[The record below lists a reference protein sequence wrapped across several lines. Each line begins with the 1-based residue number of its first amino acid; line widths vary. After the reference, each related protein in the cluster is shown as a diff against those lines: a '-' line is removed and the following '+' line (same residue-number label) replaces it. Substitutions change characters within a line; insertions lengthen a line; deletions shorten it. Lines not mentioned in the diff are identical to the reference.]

1 MNMNMQGQYNVEAIQ
16 FLIASFNGVI
26 KAMGKTDKAVAFFKS
41 QVDNLQTVSQIKYP
55 DIDFV
60 YRLLGMKNTNAV
72 KWDIT
77 IVRLDKF
84 TRAMNYMICCKTPQ
98 QRRDCL
104 NQLKDSE
111 AIDSTVYN
119 YIAEIYGLKEIPKK
133 KLDDFKTS
141 EFGRFGQFSTDTK
154 LKNNISSK
162 YVGEAEDDKKI
173 KLNDAEDYKKIKLN
187 DSEAVIREKIDSNS
201 KAKKPIK
208 KVVNSKNSADKQCY
222 VEDLAQDFIDMQLHT
237 RANDS
242 IELIRISGISVRR
255 KFGKYLLDEVSR
267 DKVFNTQGG
276 IKNLVKT
283 KYTDNVYKTLGILIE
298 YMADRDSKNTWQQ
311 SLLIQA
317 CDLFSNLFGARGKF
331 AEDLQTWKSS
341 YTMYYKYPNP
351 QAVCKCDPTTLYKQ
365 YVKLMDDTYTYSDF
379 CKTVDSEGRDRI
391 EIGNMIHY
399 NFIQNHRVS
408 AAFLDNIK
416 DFVAILDMIDM
427 IVKWSE

>member
-1 MNMNMQGQYNVEAIQ
+1 MNMQGQYNVEAIQ
-16 FLIASFNGVI
+16 FLIASFNSII

-77 IVRLDKF
+77 IARLDKF

-154 LKNNISSK
+154 LKNNRTSK
-162 YVGEAEDDKKI
+162 YAAEAEDDKKI
-173 KLNDAEDYKKIKLN
+173 KSADSAE
-187 DSEAVIREKIDSNS
+187 VIREKIRNNN
-201 KAKKPIK
+201 KNNEPIK
-208 KVVNSKNSADKQCY
+208 KVVNSTNSADKQCY
-222 VEDLAQDFIDMQLHT
+222 VEDLAQDFIDRRLHT
-237 RANDS
+237 HANDP
-242 IELIRISGISVRR
+242 IELIRRSGIDIRR
-255 KFGKYLLDEVSR
+255 KFGRYLLEEVSR

-276 IKNLVKT
+276 IKNLVKA
-283 KYTDNVYKTLGILIE
+283 KDDSNVQKVLAILIE
-298 YMADRDSKNTWQQ
+298 YMADRESSNTWQK

-317 CDLFSNLFGARGKF
+317 CDLFSNLFGASGKF
-331 AEDLQTWKSS
+331 AKDLQTWKSS
-341 YTMYYKYPNP
+341 YSMYYKYPNP
-351 QAVCKCDPTTLYKQ
+351 QAVCKCDPTTLYKD
-365 YVKLMDDTYTYSDF
+365 YVKLMDDSYYYSDF
-379 CKTVDSEGRDRI
+379 RKTVDSEDHDRI

-399 NFIQNHRVS
+399 NFVQNHRVS

-427 IVKWSE
+427 ILKW

>member
-1 MNMNMQGQYNVEAIQ
+1 MNMQGQYNVEAIQ
-16 FLIASFNGVI
+16 FLIASFNSVI

-77 IVRLDKF
+77 TVRLDKF
-84 TRAMNYMICCKTPQ
+84 TKAMNYMICCKTPQ

-154 LKNNISSK
+154 LKNDRNSK
-162 YVGEAEDDKKI
+162 YAAEAEDG
-173 KLNDAEDYKKIKLN
+173 KKIKLN
-187 DSEAVIREKIDSNS
+187 DSEAVLREKISNNTKS
-201 KAKKPIK
+201 NKPIK
-208 KVVNSKNSADKQCY
+208 KVVNSTNSADKQCY
-222 VEDLAQDFIDMQLHT
+222 VEDLAQDFIDRRLHT
-237 RANDS
+237 HANDP
-242 IELIRISGISVRR
+242 IELIRRSGIDIRR
-255 KFGKYLLDEVSR
+255 KFGQYLLYELSR

-276 IKNLVKT
+276 IKDLVKA
-283 KYTDNVYKTLGILIE
+283 KDASNVQKVLAILIE
-298 YMADRDSKNTWQQ
+298 YMADIESSNTWQK

-317 CDLFSNLFGARGKF
+317 CDLFSNLFGASGKF
-331 AEDLQTWKSS
+331 AKDLQTWKSS
-341 YTMYYKYPNP
+341 YSMYYKYPNP
-351 QAVCKCDPTTLYKQ
+351 QAVCKCDPTTLYKE

-379 CKTVDSEGRDRI
+379 RKTVDSEDRNRI

-399 NFIQNHRVS
+399 NFIQDHRVS

-427 IVKWSE
+427 ILKW

>member
-1 MNMNMQGQYNVEAIQ
+1 MNMQGQYNVEAIQ
-16 FLIASFNGVI
+16 FLIASFNSVI

-77 IVRLDKF
+77 TVRLDKF
-84 TRAMNYMICCKTPQ
+84 TKAMNYMICCKTPQ

-162 YVGEAEDDKKI
+162 YVDEAENDKKI
-173 KLNDAEDYKKIKLN
+173 KLTN
-187 DSEAVIREKIDSNS
+187 SEAVIREKIDSNS

-208 KVVNSKNSADKQCY
+208 EVVNSTNSADKQCY
-222 VEDLAQDFIDMQLHT
+222 VEDLAQDFIDRRLHT

-242 IELIRISGISVRR
+242 IEFIRRSGIDIRR
-255 KFGKYLLDEVSR
+255 KFGQYLLYELSR

-276 IKNLVKT
+276 IKNLVKA
-283 KYTDNVYKTLGILIE
+283 KDDSNVQKVLSILIE
-298 YMADRDSKNTWQQ
+298 YTADRESSNTWQK

-317 CDLFSNLFGARGKF
+317 CNLFSNLFGASGKF
-331 AEDLQTWKSS
+331 AKDLQTWKSS
-341 YTMYYKYPNP
+341 YSMYYKYPNP
-351 QAVCKCDPTTLYKQ
+351 QAVCKCDPTTLYKE

-379 CKTVDSEGRDRI
+379 RKTVDSEDRDRI

-399 NFIQNHRVS
+399 NFIQDHRVS

-427 IVKWSE
+427 ILKW

>member
-1 MNMNMQGQYNVEAIQ
+1 MNMQGQYNVEAIQ
-16 FLIASFNGVI
+16 FLIASFNSVI

-77 IVRLDKF
+77 TVRLDKF
-84 TRAMNYMICCKTPQ
+84 TKAMNYMICCKTPQ

-119 YIAEIYGLKEIPKK
+119 YIAEIYGLKELPKK

-141 EFGRFGQFSTDTK
+141 EFGRFGQFSANTK
-154 LKNNISSK
+154 LKNNRDSK
-162 YVGEAEDDKKI
+162 YAAEAEDD
-173 KLNDAEDYKKIKLN
+173 KKIKLN
-187 DSEAVIREKIDSNS
+187 DSEAVIRQKIDSNS

-208 KVVNSKNSADKQCY
+208 KVVNSTNSADKQCY
-222 VEDLAQDFIDMQLHT
+222 VEDLAQDFIDRRLHT
-237 RANDS
+237 HASDP
-242 IELIRISGISVRR
+242 IELIRRSGIDIRR
-255 KFGKYLLDEVSR
+255 KFGRYLLDEVSR

-276 IKNLVKT
+276 IKDLVKA
-283 KYTDNVYKTLGILIE
+283 KQDDNVQKVLAILIE
-298 YMADRDSKNTWQQ
+298 YMADIESSNTWQK

-317 CDLFSNLFGARGKF
+317 CDLFSNLFGASGKF
-331 AEDLQTWKSS
+331 AKDLQTWKSS
-341 YTMYYKYPNP
+341 YSMYYKYPNP
-351 QAVCKCDPTTLYKQ
+351 QAVCKCDPTTLYKP
-365 YVKLMDDTYTYSDF
+365 YTTLMDDNYYYSDF
-379 CKTVDSEGRDRI
+379 RKTVDSEDRDRI

-399 NFIQNHRVS
+399 NFIQDHRVS

-427 IVKWSE
+427 ILKW

>member
-1 MNMNMQGQYNVEAIQ
+1 MGMNMQGQYNVEAIQ
-16 FLIASFNGVI
+16 FLIASFNSVI

-77 IVRLDKF
+77 TVRLDKF

-154 LKNNISSK
+154 LKNNRNSK
-162 YVGEAEDDKKI
+162 HAAEAEDDKKI
-173 KLNDAEDYKKIKLN
+173 KLS
-187 DSEAVIREKIDSNS
+187 DSEAVIRQKIDSNS

-208 KVVNSKNSADKQCY
+208 KVVNSTNSADKQCY
-222 VEDLAQDFIDMQLHT
+222 VEDLAQDFIDRRLHT
-237 RANDS
+237 RANDP
-242 IELIRISGISVRR
+242 IELIRRSGIDIRR
-255 KFGKYLLDEVSR
+255 KFGRYLLDELSR

-276 IKNLVKT
+276 IKDLVKA
-283 KYTDNVYKTLGILIE
+283 KDASNVQKVLAILIE
-298 YMADRDSKNTWQQ
+298 YMADRENSNTWQK

-317 CDLFSNLFGARGKF
+317 CDLFSNLFGACGKF
-331 AEDLQTWKSS
+331 AGDLQTWKSS
-341 YTMYYKYPNP
+341 YSMYYKYPNP
-351 QAVCKCDPTTLYKQ
+351 QAVCKCDPTTLYKE
-365 YVKLMDDTYTYSDF
+365 YVKLMDDNYYYSDF
-379 CKTVDSEGRDRI
+379 RKTVDSEDRNRI
-391 EIGNMIHY
+391 EIGDMIHY

-427 IVKWSE
+427 ILKW

>member
-1 MNMNMQGQYNVEAIQ
+1 MNMQGQYNVEAIQ
-16 FLIASFNGVI
+16 FLIASFNSVI

-77 IVRLDKF
+77 IARLDKF

-111 AIDSTVYN
+111 AIDSTVYS

-154 LKNNISSK
+154 LKNNRSSN
-162 YVGEAEDDKKI
+162 YAAEAEDDKKI
-173 KLNDAEDYKKIKLN
+173 KSTS
-187 DSEAVIREKIDSNS
+187 SEAVIKEKIRNNT
-201 KAKKPIK
+201 KNNKPIK
-208 KVVNSKNSADKQCY
+208 KVVDGQRY
-222 VEDLAQDFIDMQLHT
+222 VEDLAQDFMNSSRLPTYYPDLVE
-237 RANDS
+237 S
-242 IELIRISGISVRR
+242 IRLSGISVRR
-255 KFGKYLLDEVSR
+255 KFGRYLLEEVSR
-267 DKVFNTQGG
+267 DEVFNTQGG
-276 IKNLVKT
+276 IKELVKA
-283 KYTDNVYKTLGILIE
+283 KDANNVQKVLAILIE
-298 YMADRDSKNTWQQ
+298 YMADRNSKNTWQQ

-317 CDLFSNLFGARGKF
+317 CDLFSNLLGARGKF

-341 YTMYYKYPNP
+341 YNMQYKYPNP

-365 YVKLMDDTYTYSDF
+365 YTTLMDDNYYYSDF
-379 CKTVDSEGRDRI
+379 RKTVDSQDRDRI

-399 NFIQNHRVS
+399 NFVQNHMVS
-408 AAFLDNIK
+408 AAFLNNIK
-416 DFVAILDMIDM
+416 DFVAILDMINI

>member
-1 MNMNMQGQYNVEAIQ
+1 MNMQGQYNVEAIQ
-16 FLIASFNGVI
+16 FLIASFNSVI

-154 LKNNISSK
+154 LKNNRNSK
-162 YVGEAEDDKKI
+162 YVAEVEDDKKI
-173 KLNDAEDYKKIKLN
+173 KFT
-187 DSEAVIREKIDSNS
+187 DSEAVIKEKIRNNT
-201 KAKKPIK
+201 KNNKPIK
-208 KVVNSKNSADKQCY
+208 KVADGQRY
-222 VEDLAQDFIDMQLHT
+222 VEDLAQDFMNSSKLPTYYPDLVE
-237 RANDS
+237 S
-242 IELIRISGISVRR
+242 IRLSGISVRR
-255 KFGKYLLDEVSR
+255 KFGRYLLEEVSR
-267 DKVFNTQGG
+267 DEVFNTQGG
-276 IKNLVKT
+276 IKGLVKA
-283 KYTDNVYKTLGILIE
+283 KDANNVQKVLAILIE
-298 YMADRDSKNTWQQ
+298 YMADRNSKNTWQQ

-317 CDLFSNLFGARGKF
+317 CDLFSNLLGARGKF

-341 YTMYYKYPNP
+341 YNMQYKYPNP

-365 YVKLMDDTYTYSDF
+365 YTTLMDDNYYYSDF
-379 CKTVDSEGRDRI
+379 RKTVDSQDRDRI

-399 NFIQNHRVS
+399 NFVQNHMVS
-408 AAFLDNIK
+408 AAFLNNIK
-416 DFVAILDMIDM
+416 DFVAILDMINM

>member
-1 MNMNMQGQYNVEAIQ
+1 MNMQSQYNVEAIQ
-16 FLIASFNGVI
+16 FLIASFNSVI

-111 AIDSTVYN
+111 AIDSTVYS

-141 EFGRFGQFSTDTK
+141 EFGRFGQFSANTK
-154 LKNNISSK
+154 LKNNRSSN
-162 YVGEAEDDKKI
+162 YDAEAEDDNKI
-173 KLNDAEDYKKIKLN
+173 KSTN
-187 DSEAVIREKIDSNS
+187 SEAVIKEKIRNNT
-201 KAKKPIK
+201 KNNKPIK
-208 KVVNSKNSADKQCY
+208 KVADGQRY
-222 VEDLAQDFIDMQLHT
+222 VEDLAQDFMNSSRLPTYYPDLVE
-237 RANDS
+237 S
-242 IELIRISGISVRR
+242 IRLSGISVRR
-255 KFGKYLLDEVSR
+255 KFGRYLLEEVPR
-267 DKVFNTQGG
+267 DTVFNTQNG
-276 IKNLVKT
+276 IKGLVKA
-283 KYTDNVYKTLGILIE
+283 KDANNVQKVLAILIE

-317 CDLFSNLFGARGKF
+317 CDLFSNLLGARGKF

-341 YTMYYKYPNP
+341 YNMQYKYPNP

-365 YVKLMDDTYTYSDF
+365 YTTLMDDNYYYSDF
-379 CKTVDSEGRDRI
+379 RKTVDSQDRDRI

-399 NFIQNHRVS
+399 NFVQNHMVS
-408 AAFLDNIK
+408 AAFLNNIK
-416 DFVAILDMIDM
+416 DFVAILDMINI

>member
-1 MNMNMQGQYNVEAIQ
+1 MQGQYNVEAIQ
-16 FLIASFNGVI
+16 FLIASFNSVI

-154 LKNNISSK
+154 LKNNRNSK
-162 YVGEAEDDKKI
+162 YVAEAEDDKKI
-173 KLNDAEDYKKIKLN
+173 KSA
-187 DSEAVIREKIDSNS
+187 DSEAVIREKIRNNTKNS
-201 KAKKPIK
+201 EPIK
-208 KVVNSKNSADKQCY
+208 KVVNSTNSADKQCY
-222 VEDLAQDFIDMQLHT
+222 VEDLAQDFIDRRLHT
-237 RANDS
+237 HANDP
-242 IELIRISGISVRR
+242 IELIRRSGIDIRR
-255 KFGKYLLDEVSR
+255 RFGRYLLDELQR

-276 IKNLVKT
+276 IKDLVKA
-283 KYTDNVYKTLGILIE
+283 KDASNVQKVLAILIE
-298 YMADRDSKNTWQQ
+298 YMADVESTNTWQK

-341 YTMYYKYPNP
+341 YSMCYKYPNP
-351 QAVCKCDPTTLYKQ
+351 QAVCKCDPTTLHRQ

-379 CKTVDSEGRDRI
+379 RKTVDSEDRDRI

-399 NFIQNHRVS
+399 NFIQDHRVS

-416 DFVAILDMIDM
+416 DFVDILDMIDM
-427 IVKWSE
+427 ILKW

>member
-1 MNMNMQGQYNVEAIQ
+1 MNMQGQYNVEAIQ

-77 IVRLDKF
+77 IARLDKF

-154 LKNNISSK
+154 LKNNRTSK
-162 YVGEAEDDKKI
+162 YAAEADDDKKI
-173 KLNDAEDYKKIKLN
+173 KFT
-187 DSEAVIREKIDSNS
+187 DSEAVIKEKIRNNT
-201 KAKKPIK
+201 KNNKPIK
-208 KVVNSKNSADKQCY
+208 KVADGQRY
-222 VEDLAQDFIDMQLHT
+222 VEDLAQDFMNSNRLPTYYPDLVE
-237 RANDS
+237 S
-242 IELIRISGISVRR
+242 IRLSGISVRR
-255 KFGKYLLDEVSR
+255 KFGRYLLEEVSR
-267 DKVFNTQGG
+267 DEVFNTQGG
-276 IKNLVKT
+276 IKELVKA
-283 KYTDNVYKTLGILIE
+283 KDANNVQKVLAILIE
-298 YMADRDSKNTWQQ
+298 YMADRNSKNTWQQ

-317 CDLFSNLFGARGKF
+317 CDLFSNLLGARGKF

-341 YTMYYKYPNP
+341 YNMQYKYPNP

-365 YVKLMDDTYTYSDF
+365 YTTLMDDNYYYSDF
-379 CKTVDSEGRDRI
+379 RKTVDSEDRDRI

-399 NFIQNHRVS
+399 NFVQNHMVS
-408 AAFLDNIK
+408 AAFLNNIK
-416 DFVAILDMIDM
+416 DFVAILDMINM

>member
-1 MNMNMQGQYNVEAIQ
+1 MNMQGQYNVEAIQ
-16 FLIASFNGVI
+16 FLIASFNSVI

-77 IVRLDKF
+77 TVRLDKF
-84 TRAMNYMICCKTPQ
+84 TKAMNYMICCKTPQ

-154 LKNNISSK
+154 LKNDRNSK
-162 YVGEAEDDKKI
+162 YAAEAEDDKKI
-173 KLNDAEDYKKIKLN
+173 KLND
-187 DSEAVIREKIDSNS
+187 SEAVLREKISNNTKS
-201 KAKKPIK
+201 NKPIK
-208 KVVNSKNSADKQCY
+208 KVVNSTNSADKQCY
-222 VEDLAQDFIDMQLHT
+222 VEDLAQDFIDRRLHT
-237 RANDS
+237 HANDP
-242 IELIRISGISVRR
+242 IELIRRSGIDIRR
-255 KFGKYLLDEVSR
+255 KFGQYLLYELSR

-276 IKNLVKT
+276 IKDLVKA
-283 KYTDNVYKTLGILIE
+283 KDASNVQKVLAILIE
-298 YMADRDSKNTWQQ
+298 YMADIESSNTWQK

-317 CDLFSNLFGARGKF
+317 CDLFSNLFGASGKF
-331 AEDLQTWKSS
+331 AKDLQTWKSS
-341 YTMYYKYPNP
+341 YSMYYKYPNP
-351 QAVCKCDPTTLYKQ
+351 QAVCKCDPTTLYKE

-379 CKTVDSEGRDRI
+379 RKTVDSEDRNRI

-399 NFIQNHRVS
+399 NFIQDHRVS

-427 IVKWSE
+427 ILKW

>member
-173 KLNDAEDYKKIKLN
+173 KLTN
-187 DSEAVIREKIDSNS
+187 SEEVIREKIDSNS

-208 KVVNSKNSADKQCY
+208 KVVNSTNSADKQCY
-222 VEDLAQDFIDMQLHT
+222 VEDLAQDFMNSHKLPTWLPTCHPDPVE
-237 RANDS
+237 A
-242 IELIRISGISVRR
+242 IRRSGIGIRR
-255 KFGKYLLDEVSR
+255 KFGRYLLDEVSR

-276 IKNLVKT
+276 IKGLVKA
-283 KYTDNVYKTLGILIE
+283 KWDPNVQTVLSILIE
-298 YMADRDSKNTWQQ
+298 YTADRDSKNTWQQ

-317 CDLFSNLFGARGKF
+317 CDLFSNLFGASGKF

-341 YTMYYKYPNP
+341 YNMHYKYPNP

-365 YVKLMDDTYTYSDF
+365 YVKLMDDLYTYCDF
-379 CKTVDSEGRDRI
+379 RKTVDSEDRDRI
-391 EIGNMIHY
+391 EIGDMIHY

-416 DFVAILDMIDM
+416 DFTAILDMIDV
-427 IVKWSE
+427 IVKWKG

>member
-1 MNMNMQGQYNVEAIQ
+1 MMDMQGQYNVEAIQ
-16 FLIASFNGVI
+16 FLIASFNSVI

-77 IVRLDKF
+77 IARLDKF
-84 TRAMNYMICCKTPQ
+84 TKAMNYMICCKTPQ
-98 QRRDCL
+98 QRRECL

-154 LKNNISSK
+154 LRNNRNSK
-162 YVGEAEDDKKI
+162 YAAEAEDDKKI
-173 KLNDAEDYKKIKLN
+173 KSD
-187 DSEAVIREKIDSNS
+187 DSEAVIKEKIRNNTKSN
-201 KAKKPIK
+201 KPIK
-208 KVVNSKNSADKQCY
+208 KVVNSTNSADKQCY
-222 VEDLAQDFIDMQLHT
+222 VEDLAQDFIDRRLHT
-237 RANDS
+237 HANDP
-242 IELIRISGISVRR
+242 IELIRRSGIDIRR
-255 KFGKYLLDEVSR
+255 KFGRYLLDELSR

-276 IKNLVKT
+276 IKDLVKA
-283 KYTDNVYKTLGILIE
+283 KDASNVQKVLAILIE
-298 YMADRDSKNTWQQ
+298 YMADVESTNTWQK

-317 CDLFSNLFGARGKF
+317 CDLFSNLFGASGKF
-331 AEDLQTWKSS
+331 AKDLQTWKSS
-341 YTMYYKYPNP
+341 YSMYYKYPNP
-351 QAVCKCDPTTLYKQ
+351 QAVCKCDPTTLYKP
-365 YVKLMDDTYTYSDF
+365 YTTLMDDNYYYSDF
-379 CKTVDSEGRDRI
+379 RKTVDSEDRDRI

-399 NFIQNHRVS
+399 NFIQDHRVS
-408 AAFLDNIK
+408 AVFLDNIK

-427 IVKWSE
+427 ILKW

>member
-1 MNMNMQGQYNVEAIQ
+1 MNMQGQYNVEAIQ
-16 FLIASFNGVI
+16 FLIASFNSVI

-77 IVRLDKF
+77 TVRLDKF

-141 EFGRFGQFSTDTK
+141 EFGRFGQFSANTK
-154 LKNNISSK
+154 LKNNRDSK
-162 YVGEAEDDKKI
+162 YAAEAEDDKKI
-173 KLNDAEDYKKIKLN
+173 KIT
-187 DSEAVIREKIDSNS
+187 DSEAVIKEKIRNNTKSN
-201 KAKKPIK
+201 KPIK
-208 KVVNSKNSADKQCY
+208 KVVNSANSADKQCY
-222 VEDLAQDFIDMQLHT
+222 VEDLAQDFIDRRLHT
-237 RANDS
+237 HANDP
-242 IELIRISGISVRR
+242 IELIRRSGIDIRR

-267 DKVFNTQGG
+267 DKVFNTQNG
-276 IKNLVKT
+276 IKDLVKA
-283 KYTDNVYKTLGILIE
+283 KDASNVQKVLAILIE
-298 YMADRDSKNTWQQ
+298 YMADIESTNTWQK

-317 CDLFSNLFGARGKF
+317 CDLFLNLFGARGKF

-341 YTMYYKYPNP
+341 YSMYYKYPNP
-351 QAVCKCDPTTLYKQ
+351 QAVCKCDPTTLYKE

-379 CKTVDSEGRDRI
+379 RKTVDSEDRDRI

-427 IVKWSE
+427 ILKW

>member
-1 MNMNMQGQYNVEAIQ
+1 MNMQGQYNVEAIQ
-16 FLIASFNGVI
+16 FLIASFNSVI

-77 IVRLDKF
+77 VVRLDKF

-154 LKNNISSK
+154 LKNNRNSK
-162 YVGEAEDDKKI
+162 YVAEAEDDKKI
-173 KLNDAEDYKKIKLN
+173 KFT
-187 DSEAVIREKIDSNS
+187 DSEVVIREKIRNNT
-201 KAKKPIK
+201 KNNKPIK
-208 KVVNSKNSADKQCY
+208 KVVNSTNSADKQCY
-222 VEDLAQDFIDMQLHT
+222 VEDLAQDFIDRRLHT
-237 RANDS
+237 HDNDP
-242 IELIRISGISVRR
+242 IELIRRSGIDIRR

-276 IKNLVKT
+276 IKDLVKA
-283 KYTDNVYKTLGILIE
+283 KDASNVQKVLAILIE
-298 YMADRDSKNTWQQ
+298 YMADIESTNTWQK

-317 CDLFSNLFGARGKF
+317 CDLFSNLFGANGKF
-331 AEDLQTWKSS
+331 AKDLQTWKSS
-341 YTMYYKYPNP
+341 YSMCYKYPNP
-351 QAVCKCDPTTLYKQ
+351 QAVCKCDPTTLHRQ
-365 YVKLMDDTYTYSDF
+365 YVKLMDDNYTYSDF
-379 CKTVDSEGRDRI
+379 RKTVDSEDRDRI

-399 NFIQNHRVS
+399 NFIQDHRVS

-427 IVKWSE
+427 ILKW

>member
-1 MNMNMQGQYNVEAIQ
+1 MQGQYNVEAIQ
-16 FLIASFNGVI
+16 FLIASFNSVI

-77 IVRLDKF
+77 IARLDKF
-84 TRAMNYMICCKTPQ
+84 TKAMNYMICCKTPQ

-154 LKNNISSK
+154 LKNNINSK
-162 YVGEAEDDKKI
+162 YAAEAEDDKKI
-173 KLNDAEDYKKIKLN
+173 KSA
-187 DSEAVIREKIDSNS
+187 DSEAVLREKIRNNTKSN
-201 KAKKPIK
+201 KPIK
-208 KVVNSKNSADKQCY
+208 KVVNSTNSADKQCY
-222 VEDLAQDFIDMQLHT
+222 IEDLAQDFIDRRLHT
-237 RANDS
+237 RANDP
-242 IELIRISGISVRR
+242 IELIRRSGIDIRR
-255 KFGKYLLDEVSR
+255 KFGRYLLDELSR

-276 IKNLVKT
+276 IKDLVKA
-283 KYTDNVYKTLGILIE
+283 KDASNVQKVLAILIE
-298 YMADRDSKNTWQQ
+298 YMADRESSNTWQK

-317 CDLFSNLFGARGKF
+317 CDLFSNLFGACGKF
-331 AEDLQTWKSS
+331 AGDLQIWKSS
-341 YTMYYKYPNP
+341 YSMYYKYPNP
-351 QAVCKCDPTTLYKQ
+351 QAVCKCDPTTLYKD
-365 YVKLMDDTYTYSDF
+365 YVKLMDDSYYYSDF
-379 CKTVDSEGRDRI
+379 RKTVDSEDRDRI

-399 NFIQNHRVS
+399 NFVQNHRVS

-427 IVKWSE
+427 ILKW

>member
-1 MNMNMQGQYNVEAIQ
+1 MDMNMQGQYNVEAIQ
-16 FLIASFNGVI
+16 FLIASFNSVI
-26 KAMGKTDKAVAFFKS
+26 KAMGKTDKAVVFFKS

-77 IVRLDKF
+77 IARLDKF

-111 AIDSTVYN
+111 AIDSTVYS

-154 LKNNISSK
+154 LKNNRDSK
-162 YVGEAEDDKKI
+162 YDAEAEGDKKI
-173 KLNDAEDYKKIKLN
+173 KSTN
-187 DSEAVIREKIDSNS
+187 SEAVIKEKIRNNT
-201 KAKKPIK
+201 KNNKPIK
-208 KVVNSKNSADKQCY
+208 KVADGQRY
-222 VEDLAQDFIDMQLHT
+222 VEDLAQDFMNSSRLPTYYPDLVE
-237 RANDS
+237 S
-242 IELIRISGISVRR
+242 IRLSGISVRR
-255 KFGKYLLDEVSR
+255 KFGRYLLEEVPRDE
-267 DKVFNTQGG
+267 VFNTQNG
-276 IKNLVKT
+276 IKGLVKA
-283 KYTDNVYKTLGILIE
+283 KDANNVQKVLAILIE
-298 YMADRDSKNTWQQ
+298 YMADRNSKNTWQQ

-317 CDLFSNLFGARGKF
+317 CDLFSNLLGARGKF

-341 YTMYYKYPNP
+341 YNMQYKYPNP

-365 YVKLMDDTYTYSDF
+365 YTTLMDDNYYYSDF
-379 CKTVDSEGRDRI
+379 RKTVDSQDRDRI

-399 NFIQNHRVS
+399 NFVQNHMVS
-408 AAFLDNIK
+408 AAFLNNIK
-416 DFVAILDMIDM
+416 DFVAILDMINM

>member
-16 FLIASFNGVI
+16 FLIASFNSVI
-26 KAMGKTDKAVAFFKS
+26 KAIGKTDKAVVFFKS

-77 IVRLDKF
+77 IARLDKF
-84 TRAMNYMICCKTPQ
+84 TKAMNYMICCKTPQ

-111 AIDSTVYN
+111 AIDSAVYN

-154 LKNNISSK
+154 LKNNRISK
-162 YVGEAEDDKKI
+162 YVEE
-173 KLNDAEDYKKIKLN
+173 AEDYKKIKLN
-187 DSEAVIREKIDSNS
+187 DSEAVLREKISNNTKS
-201 KAKKPIK
+201 NKPIK
-208 KVVNSKNSADKQCY
+208 KVVNSTNSADKQCY
-222 VEDLAQDFIDMQLHT
+222 VEDLAQDFIDRRLHT
-237 RANDS
+237 HANDP
-242 IELIRISGISVRR
+242 IELIRRSGIDIRR
-255 KFGKYLLDEVSR
+255 KFGQYLLYELSR

-276 IKNLVKT
+276 IKDLVKA
-283 KYTDNVYKTLGILIE
+283 KDASNVQKVLAILIE
-298 YMADRDSKNTWQQ
+298 YMADIESSNTWQK

-317 CDLFSNLFGARGKF
+317 CDLFSNLFGASGKF
-331 AEDLQTWKSS
+331 AKDLQTWKSS
-341 YTMYYKYPNP
+341 YSMYYKYPNP
-351 QAVCKCDPTTLYKQ
+351 QAVCKCDPTTLYKE

-379 CKTVDSEGRDRI
+379 RKTVDSEDRNRI

-399 NFIQNHRVS
+399 NFIQDHRVS

-427 IVKWSE
+427 ILKW

>member
-1 MNMNMQGQYNVEAIQ
+1 MDMQGKYNVEAIQ
-16 FLIASFNGVI
+16 FLIASFNSVI

-77 IVRLDKF
+77 VVRLDKF
-84 TRAMNYMICCKTPQ
+84 TRAMNYMICCKTSQ

-141 EFGRFGQFSTDTK
+141 EFGRFGQFSADTK
-154 LKNNISSK
+154 LKNNRNSK
-162 YVGEAEDDKKI
+162 YVAEAEDDKKI
-173 KLNDAEDYKKIKLN
+173 KSADSAE
-187 DSEAVIREKIDSNS
+187 VIREKIHNNN
-201 KAKKPIK
+201 KNNEPIK
-208 KVVNSKNSADKQCY
+208 KVVNSTNSADKQCY
-222 VEDLAQDFIDMQLHT
+222 VEDLAQDFIDRRLHT
-237 RANDS
+237 RANDP
-242 IELIRISGISVRR
+242 IELIRRSGIDIRR
-255 KFGKYLLDEVSR
+255 KFGRYLLDELSR

-276 IKNLVKT
+276 IKDLVKA
-283 KYTDNVYKTLGILIE
+283 KDASNVQKVLAILIE
-298 YMADRDSKNTWQQ
+298 YMADRESSNTWQK

-317 CDLFSNLFGARGKF
+317 CDLFSNLFGACGKF
-331 AEDLQTWKSS
+331 AGDLQIWKSS
-341 YTMYYKYPNP
+341 YSMYYKYPNP
-351 QAVCKCDPTTLYKQ
+351 QAVCKCDPTTLYKD
-365 YVKLMDDTYTYSDF
+365 YVKLMDDSYYYSDF
-379 CKTVDSEGRDRI
+379 RKTVDSEDRDRI

-399 NFIQNHRVS
+399 NFVQNHRVS

-427 IVKWSE
+427 ILKW

>member
-1 MNMNMQGQYNVEAIQ
+1 MNMQGQYNVEAIQ
-16 FLIASFNGVI
+16 FLIASFNSVI

-77 IVRLDKF
+77 IARLDKF

-111 AIDSTVYN
+111 AIDSTVYS

-141 EFGRFGQFSTDTK
+141 EFGRFGQFSADTK
-154 LKNNISSK
+154 LKNNRISK
-162 YVGEAEDDKKI
+162 YVEEAEDDKKI
-173 KLNDAEDYKKIKLN
+173 KLTN
-187 DSEAVIREKIDSNS
+187 SEAVIREKIDSNS

-208 KVVNSKNSADKQCY
+208 EVVDKQCY
-222 VEDLAQDFIDMQLHT
+222 VEDLAQDFIDKQLHT
-237 RANDS
+237 HTNNP
-242 IELIRISGISVRR
+242 IELIRRSGIDIRR

-267 DKVFNTQGG
+267 DKVFNTQNG
-276 IKNLVKT
+276 IKGLVKA
-283 KYTDNVYKTLGILIE
+283 KQDNNVQKVLAILIE

-331 AEDLQTWKSS
+331 AEDLQIWKSS

-351 QAVCKCDPTTLYKQ
+351 QAVCKCDPTTLHRQ
-365 YVKLMDDTYTYSDF
+365 YVTLMGDKYVYIDF
-379 CKTVDSEGRDRI
+379 RKTVDSEDRDRI
-391 EIGNMIHY
+391 EIGDMIHY

-427 IVKWSE
+427 ILKW

>member
-1 MNMNMQGQYNVEAIQ
+1 MNMQGQYNVEAIQ
-16 FLIASFNGVI
+16 FLIASFNSVI

-77 IVRLDKF
+77 IARLDKF

-111 AIDSTVYN
+111 AIDSTVYS

-141 EFGRFGQFSTDTK
+141 EFGRFGQFSANTK
-154 LKNNISSK
+154 LKNNRSSN
-162 YVGEAEDDKKI
+162 YDAEAEDDKKI
-173 KLNDAEDYKKIKLN
+173 KFT
-187 DSEAVIREKIDSNS
+187 DSEAVIKEKIRNNT
-201 KAKKPIK
+201 KNNKPIK
-208 KVVNSKNSADKQCY
+208 KVADGQRY
-222 VEDLAQDFIDMQLHT
+222 VEDLAQDFMNSSKLPTYYPDLVE
-237 RANDS
+237 S
-242 IELIRISGISVRR
+242 IRLSGISVRR
-255 KFGKYLLDEVSR
+255 KFGRYLLEEVSR
-267 DKVFNTQGG
+267 DEVFNTQGG
-276 IKNLVKT
+276 IKGLVKA
-283 KYTDNVYKTLGILIE
+283 KDANNVQKVLAILIE
-298 YMADRDSKNTWQQ
+298 YMADRNSKNTWQQ

-317 CDLFSNLFGARGKF
+317 CDLFSNLLGARGKF

-341 YTMYYKYPNP
+341 YNMQYKYPNP

-365 YVKLMDDTYTYSDF
+365 YTTLMDDNYYYSDF
-379 CKTVDSEGRDRI
+379 RKTVDSQDRDRI

-399 NFIQNHRVS
+399 NFVQNHMVS
-408 AAFLDNIK
+408 AAFLNNIK
-416 DFVAILDMIDM
+416 DFVAILDMINM

>member
-1 MNMNMQGQYNVEAIQ
+1 MNMQGQYNVEAIQ

-77 IVRLDKF
+77 IARLDKF

-111 AIDSTVYN
+111 AIDSTVYS

-154 LKNNISSK
+154 LKNNRNSK
-162 YVGEAEDDKKI
+162 YVAEAEDDKKF
-173 KLNDAEDYKKIKLN
+173 KFTG
-187 DSEAVIREKIDSNS
+187 SEAVIREKIHNNT
-201 KAKKPIK
+201 KNNKPIK
-208 KVVNSKNSADKQCY
+208 KVADGQRY
-222 VEDLAQDFIDMQLHT
+222 VEDLAQDFMNSSRLPTYYPDLVE
-237 RANDS
+237 S
-242 IELIRISGISVRR
+242 IRLSGISVRR
-255 KFGKYLLDEVSR
+255 KFGRYLLEEVSR
-267 DKVFNTQGG
+267 DEVFNTQGG
-276 IKNLVKT
+276 IKELVKA
-283 KYTDNVYKTLGILIE
+283 KDANNVQKVLAILIE
-298 YMADRDSKNTWQQ
+298 YMADRNSKNTWQQ

-317 CDLFSNLFGARGKF
+317 CDLFSNLLGARGKF

-341 YTMYYKYPNP
+341 YNMQYKYPNP

-365 YVKLMDDTYTYSDF
+365 YTTLMDDNYYYSDF
-379 CKTVDSEGRDRI
+379 RKTVDSQDRDRI

-399 NFIQNHRVS
+399 NFVQNHMVS
-408 AAFLDNIK
+408 AAFLNNIK
-416 DFVAILDMIDM
+416 DFVAILDMINM

>member
-1 MNMNMQGQYNVEAIQ
+1 MMNMQGQYNVEAIQ
-16 FLIASFNGVI
+16 FLIASFNSVI

-84 TRAMNYMICCKTPQ
+84 IRAMNYMICCKTPQ

-111 AIDSTVYN
+111 AIDSTVYS
-119 YIAEIYGLKEIPKK
+119 YIAEIYGFKEIPKK

-141 EFGRFGQFSTDTK
+141 EFGRFGQFSTDAK
-154 LKNNISSK
+154 LKNNRNSK
-162 YVGEAEDDKKI
+162 YVAEAEDDKKI
-173 KLNDAEDYKKIKLN
+173 KLT
-187 DSEAVIREKIDSNS
+187 DSEAVLREKIRNNN
-201 KAKKPIK
+201 KNNKPIK
-208 KVVNSKNSADKQCY
+208 KVADEQCY
-222 VEDLAQDFIDMQLHT
+222 VEDLAQDFIDRRLHT
-237 RANDS
+237 HANDP
-242 IELIRISGISVRR
+242 IELIRRSGIDIRR
-255 KFGKYLLDEVSR
+255 KFGRYLLDEVSR
-267 DKVFNTQGG
+267 EKVFNTQSG
-276 IKNLVKT
+276 IKGLVKA
-283 KYTDNVYKTLGILIE
+283 KDASNVQKVLAILIE
-298 YMADRDSKNTWQQ
+298 YMADIESTNTWQK

-317 CDLFSNLFGARGKF
+317 CDLFSNLFGACSKF
-331 AEDLQTWKSS
+331 AKDLETWKSS
-341 YTMYYKYPNP
+341 YSMYYKYPNP
-351 QAVCKCDPTTLYKQ
+351 QAVCKCDPTTLYKE

-379 CKTVDSEGRDRI
+379 RKTVDSEDRNRI

-399 NFIQNHRVS
+399 NFIQDHRVS

-427 IVKWSE
+427 ILKW

>member
-1 MNMNMQGQYNVEAIQ
+1 MNMQGQYNVEAIQ
-16 FLIASFNGVI
+16 FLIASFNSII

-77 IVRLDKF
+77 IARLDKF

-154 LKNNISSK
+154 LKNNRTSK
-162 YVGEAEDDKKI
+162 YAAEAEDDKKI
-173 KLNDAEDYKKIKLN
+173 KSADSAE
-187 DSEAVIREKIDSNS
+187 VIREKIRNNN
-201 KAKKPIK
+201 KNNEPIK
-208 KVVNSKNSADKQCY
+208 KVVNSTNSADKQCY
-222 VEDLAQDFIDMQLHT
+222 VEDLAQDFIDRRLHT
-237 RANDS
+237 HANDP
-242 IELIRISGISVRR
+242 IELIRRSGIDIRR
-255 KFGKYLLDEVSR
+255 KFGRYLLEEVSR

-276 IKNLVKT
+276 IKNLVKA
-283 KYTDNVYKTLGILIE
+283 KDDSNVQKVLAILIE
-298 YMADRDSKNTWQQ
+298 YMADRESSNTWQK

-317 CDLFSNLFGARGKF
+317 CDLFSNLFGASGKF
-331 AEDLQTWKSS
+331 AKDLQTWKSS
-341 YTMYYKYPNP
+341 YSMYYKYPNP
-351 QAVCKCDPTTLYKQ
+351 QAVCKCDPTTLYKD
-365 YVKLMDDTYTYSDF
+365 YVKLMDDSYYYSDF
-379 CKTVDSEGRDRI
+379 RKTVDSEDRDRI

-399 NFIQNHRVS
+399 NFVQNHRVS

-427 IVKWSE
+427 ILKW

>member
-1 MNMNMQGQYNVEAIQ
+1 MNMQGQYNVEAIQ
-16 FLIASFNGVI
+16 FLIASFNSVI

-77 IVRLDKF
+77 LVRLDKF
-84 TRAMNYMICCKTPQ
+84 TKAMNYMICCKTHQ

-154 LKNNISSK
+154 LKNDRNSK
-162 YVGEAEDDKKI
+162 YVAEDDKKI
-173 KLNDAEDYKKIKLN
+173 KSA
-187 DSEAVIREKIDSNS
+187 DSEAVIREKISNNTKS
-201 KAKKPIK
+201 NKPIK
-208 KVVNSKNSADKQCY
+208 KVVNSTNSADKQCY
-222 VEDLAQDFIDMQLHT
+222 VEDLAQDFIDRRLHT
-237 RANDS
+237 HASDP
-242 IELIRISGISVRR
+242 IELIRRSGIDIRR
-255 KFGKYLLDEVSR
+255 KFGRYLLDEVSR

-276 IKNLVKT
+276 IKDLVKA
-283 KYTDNVYKTLGILIE
+283 KDASNVQKVLAILIE
-298 YMADRDSKNTWQQ
+298 YMADVESTNTWQK

-341 YTMYYKYPNP
+341 YSMCYKYPNP
-351 QAVCKCDPTTLYKQ
+351 QAVCKCDPTTLYKD
-365 YVKLMDDTYTYSDF
+365 YVKLMDDSYYYSDF
-379 CKTVDSEGRDRI
+379 RKTVDSEDRDRI

-399 NFIQNHRVS
+399 NFVQNHRVS

-427 IVKWSE
+427 ILKW

>member
-1 MNMNMQGQYNVEAIQ
+1 MNMQGQYNVEAIQ
-16 FLIASFNGVI
+16 FLIASFNSVI

-77 IVRLDKF
+77 IARLDKF
-84 TRAMNYMICCKTPQ
+84 TKAMNYMICCKTPQ

-154 LKNNISSK
+154 LKNNINSK
-162 YVGEAEDDKKI
+162 YAAEAEDDKKI
-173 KLNDAEDYKKIKLN
+173 KSA
-187 DSEAVIREKIDSNS
+187 DSEAVLREKIRNNTKSN
-201 KAKKPIK
+201 KPIK
-208 KVVNSKNSADKQCY
+208 KVVNSTNSADKQCY
-222 VEDLAQDFIDMQLHT
+222 VEDLAQDFIDRRLHT
-237 RANDS
+237 RANDP
-242 IELIRISGISVRR
+242 IELIRRSGIDIRR
-255 KFGKYLLDEVSR
+255 KFGRYLLDELSR

-276 IKNLVKT
+276 IKDLVKA
-283 KYTDNVYKTLGILIE
+283 KDASNVQKVLAILIE
-298 YMADRDSKNTWQQ
+298 YMADRESSNTWQK

-317 CDLFSNLFGARGKF
+317 CDLFSNLFGACGKF
-331 AEDLQTWKSS
+331 AGDLQIWKSS
-341 YTMYYKYPNP
+341 YSMYYKYPNP
-351 QAVCKCDPTTLYKQ
+351 QAVCKCDPTTLYKD
-365 YVKLMDDTYTYSDF
+365 YVKLMDDSYYYSDF
-379 CKTVDSEGRDRI
+379 RKTVDSEDRDRI

-399 NFIQNHRVS
+399 NFVQNHRVS

-427 IVKWSE
+427 ILKW

>member
-1 MNMNMQGQYNVEAIQ
+1 MNMQGQYNVEAIQ
-16 FLIASFNGVI
+16 FLIASFNSVI

-77 IVRLDKF
+77 IARLDKF

-111 AIDSTVYN
+111 AIDSTVYS

-154 LKNNISSK
+154 LKNNINSK
-162 YVGEAEDDKKI
+162 YAAEAEDDKKI
-173 KLNDAEDYKKIKLN
+173 KLTSSDAVLKENIHNNNKN
-187 DSEAVIREKIDSNS
+187 NE
-201 KAKKPIK
+201 PIK
-208 KVVNSKNSADKQCY
+208 KVVNSTNSADKQCY
-222 VEDLAQDFIDMQLHT
+222 VEDLAQDFIDRRLHT
-237 RANDS
+237 RASDP
-242 IELIRISGISVRR
+242 IELIRRSGIDVRR
-255 KFGKYLLDEVSR
+255 KFGRYLLDEVSR
-267 DKVFNTQGG
+267 EKVFNTQGR
-276 IKNLVKT
+276 IKDLVKA
-283 KYTDNVYKTLGILIE
+283 KDASNVQKVLAILIE
-298 YMADRDSKNTWQQ
+298 YMADRNSKNTWQQ

-317 CDLFSNLFGARGKF
+317 CDLFSNLLGARGKF

-341 YTMYYKYPNP
+341 YNMQYKYPNP

-365 YVKLMDDTYTYSDF
+365 YTTLMDDNYYYSDF
-379 CKTVDSEGRDRI
+379 RKTVDSEDRDRI

-399 NFIQNHRVS
+399 NFVQNHMVS
-408 AAFLDNIK
+408 AAFLNNIK
-416 DFVAILDMIDM
+416 DFVAILDMINM

>member
-1 MNMNMQGQYNVEAIQ
+1 MNMQGQYNVEAIQ
-16 FLIASFNGVI
+16 FLIASFNSVI

-77 IVRLDKF
+77 IERLDKF
-84 TRAMNYMICCKTPQ
+84 TKAMNYMICCKTPQ

-154 LKNNISSK
+154 LKNNRNSK
-162 YVGEAEDDKKI
+162 YNAEAEDDKKI
-173 KLNDAEDYKKIKLN
+173 KSADSAE
-187 DSEAVIREKIDSNS
+187 VIREKIRNNN
-201 KAKKPIK
+201 KNNEPIK
-208 KVVNSKNSADKQCY
+208 KVVNSTNSADKQCY
-222 VEDLAQDFIDMQLHT
+222 VEDLAQDFIDRRLHT
-237 RANDS
+237 HANDP
-242 IELIRISGISVRR
+242 IELIRRSGIDIRR
-255 KFGKYLLDEVSR
+255 RFGRYLLDELQR

-276 IKNLVKT
+276 IKNLVKA
-283 KYTDNVYKTLGILIE
+283 KDASNVQKVLAILIE
-298 YMADRDSKNTWQQ
+298 YMADIESSNTWQK

-317 CDLFSNLFGARGKF
+317 CDLFSNLFGASGKF
-331 AEDLQTWKSS
+331 AKDLQTWKSS
-341 YTMYYKYPNP
+341 YSMYYKYPNP

-365 YVKLMDDTYTYSDF
+365 YTTLMDDNYYYSDF
-379 CKTVDSEGRDRI
+379 RKTVDSEDRDRI

-399 NFIQNHRVS
+399 NFIQNHKVS

-427 IVKWSE
+427 ILKWYE

>member
-111 AIDSTVYN
+111 AIDSTVYS

-154 LKNNISSK
+154 LKNNRNSK
-162 YVGEAEDDKKI
+162 YAAEADDDKKI
-173 KLNDAEDYKKIKLN
+173 KFT
-187 DSEAVIREKIDSNS
+187 DSEAVIKEKIHNNT
-201 KAKKPIK
+201 KNNKPIK
-208 KVVNSKNSADKQCY
+208 KVADGQRY
-222 VEDLAQDFIDMQLHT
+222 VEDLAQDFMNSNRLPTYYPDLVE
-237 RANDS
+237 S
-242 IELIRISGISVRR
+242 IRLSGISVRR
-255 KFGKYLLDEVSR
+255 KFGRYLLEEVSR
-267 DKVFNTQGG
+267 DEVFNTQGG
-276 IKNLVKT
+276 IKELVKA
-283 KYTDNVYKTLGILIE
+283 KDANNVQKVLAILIE
-298 YMADRDSKNTWQQ
+298 YMADRNSKNTWQQ

-317 CDLFSNLFGARGKF
+317 CDLFSNLLGARGKF

-341 YTMYYKYPNP
+341 YNMQYKYPNP

-365 YVKLMDDTYTYSDF
+365 YTTLMDDNYYYSDF
-379 CKTVDSEGRDRI
+379 RKTVDSEDRDRI

-399 NFIQNHRVS
+399 NFVQNHMVS
-408 AAFLDNIK
+408 AAFLNNIK
-416 DFVAILDMIDM
+416 DFVAILDMINM

>member
-1 MNMNMQGQYNVEAIQ
+1 MQGQYNVEAIQ
-16 FLIASFNGVI
+16 FLIASFNSVI

-98 QRRDCL
+98 QRRECL

-154 LKNNISSK
+154 LKNSRNSK
-162 YVGEAEDDKKI
+162 YVEEAEDDKKI
-173 KLNDAEDYKKIKLN
+173 KLND
-187 DSEAVIREKIDSNS
+187 SEAVIKEKIRNNTKSN
-201 KAKKPIK
+201 KPIK
-208 KVVNSKNSADKQCY
+208 KVVNSTNSADKQCY
-222 VEDLAQDFIDMQLHT
+222 VEDLAQDFIDRRLHT
-237 RANDS
+237 RANDP
-242 IELIRISGISVRR
+242 IELIRRSGIDIRR
-255 KFGKYLLDEVSR
+255 RFGKYLLDEVSR

-276 IKNLVKT
+276 IKNLVKA
-283 KYTDNVYKTLGILIE
+283 KDASNVQKVLAILIE
-298 YMADRDSKNTWQQ
+298 YMADIESSNTWQK

-317 CDLFSNLFGARGKF
+317 CDLFSNLFGASGKF
-331 AEDLQTWKSS
+331 AKDLQTWKSS
-341 YTMYYKYPNP
+341 YSMYYKYPNP

-365 YVKLMDDTYTYSDF
+365 YTTLMDDNYYYSDF
-379 CKTVDSEGRDRI
+379 RKTVDSEDRNRI

-399 NFIQNHRVS
+399 NFIQDHRVS

-427 IVKWSE
+427 ILKW

>member
-16 FLIASFNGVI
+16 FLIASFNSVI

-77 IVRLDKF
+77 IVRSDKF

-98 QRRDCL
+98 QRRECL

-154 LKNNISSK
+154 LKNSRNSK
-162 YVGEAEDDKKI
+162 YDAEAEDDKKI
-173 KLNDAEDYKKIKLN
+173 KIT
-187 DSEAVIREKIDSNS
+187 DSEAVIKEKIRNNTKSN
-201 KAKKPIK
+201 KPIK
-208 KVVNSKNSADKQCY
+208 KVVNSTNSADKQCY
-222 VEDLAQDFIDMQLHT
+222 VEDLAQDFIDRRLHT
-237 RANDS
+237 RANDP
-242 IELIRISGISVRR
+242 IELIRRSGIDIRR
-255 KFGKYLLDEVSR
+255 RFGKYLLDEVSR

-276 IKNLVKT
+276 IKNLVKA
-283 KYTDNVYKTLGILIE
+283 KDASNVQKVLAILIE
-298 YMADRDSKNTWQQ
+298 YMADIESTNTWQK

-317 CDLFSNLFGARGKF
+317 CDLFSNLFGANGKF
-331 AEDLQTWKSS
+331 AKDLQTWKSS
-341 YTMYYKYPNP
+341 YSMCYKYPNP
-351 QAVCKCDPTTLYKQ
+351 QAVCKCDPTTLHRQ

-379 CKTVDSEGRDRI
+379 RKTVDSEDRDRI

-399 NFIQNHRVS
+399 NFVQDHKVS

-427 IVKWSE
+427 ILKW

>member
-1 MNMNMQGQYNVEAIQ
+1 MMNMQGQYNVEAIQ
-16 FLIASFNGVI
+16 FLIASFNSVI

-77 IVRLDKF
+77 TVRLDKF
-84 TRAMNYMICCKTPQ
+84 TKAMNYMICCKTPQ
-98 QRRDCL
+98 QRRECL

-141 EFGRFGQFSTDTK
+141 EFGRFGQFSANTK
-154 LKNNISSK
+154 LKNNRDSK
-162 YVGEAEDDKKI
+162 YAAEAEDDKKI
-173 KLNDAEDYKKIKLN
+173 KLNN
-187 DSEAVIREKIDSNS
+187 SEAVIREKIRNNTKNS
-201 KAKKPIK
+201 EPIK
-208 KVVNSKNSADKQCY
+208 KVADKQCY
-222 VEDLAQDFIDMQLHT
+222 VEDLAQDFIDRRLHT
-237 RANDS
+237 RANDP
-242 IELIRISGISVRR
+242 IELIRRSGIDIRR
-255 KFGKYLLDEVSR
+255 KFGRYLLDELSR

-276 IKNLVKT
+276 IKNLVKA
-283 KYTDNVYKTLGILIE
+283 KDASNVQKVLAILIE
-298 YMADRDSKNTWQQ
+298 YMADRESSNTWQK

-317 CDLFSNLFGARGKF
+317 CDLFSNLFGACGKF
-331 AEDLQTWKSS
+331 AGDLQAWKSS
-341 YTMYYKYPNP
+341 YSMYYKYPNP
-351 QAVCKCDPTTLYKQ
+351 QAVCKCDPTTLYKE
-365 YVKLMDDTYTYSDF
+365 YVKLMDDSYYYSDF
-379 CKTVDSEGRDRI
+379 RKTVDSEDRDRI
-391 EIGNMIHY
+391 EIGDMIHY
-399 NFIQNHRVS
+399 NFVQNHRVS

-427 IVKWSE
+427 ILKW

>member
-1 MNMNMQGQYNVEAIQ
+1 MQGQYNVEAIQ

-77 IVRLDKF
+77 IARLDKF

-111 AIDSTVYN
+111 AIDSTVYS

-154 LKNNISSK
+154 LKNNINSK
-162 YVGEAEDDKKI
+162 YAAEAEYDKKI
-173 KLNDAEDYKKIKLN
+173 KSAE
-187 DSEAVIREKIDSNS
+187 SEAVIRQKIDSNS

-208 KVVNSKNSADKQCY
+208 KVADNADGQCY
-222 VEDLAQDFIDMQLHT
+222 VEDLAQDFIDRRLNTH
-237 RANDS
+237 ANDP
-242 IELIRISGISVRR
+242 IELIRRSGIDIRR
-255 KFGKYLLDEVSR
+255 KFGRYLLDEVSR
-267 DKVFNTQGG
+267 EKVFNTQNG
-276 IKNLVKT
+276 IKGLVKA
-283 KYTDNVYKTLGILIE
+283 KDASNVQKVLAILIE
-298 YMADRDSKNTWQQ
+298 YMADIESTNTWQK

-317 CDLFSNLFGARGKF
+317 CDLFSNLFGACSKF
-331 AEDLQTWKSS
+331 AKDLETWKSS
-341 YTMYYKYPNP
+341 YSMYYKYPNP
-351 QAVCKCDPTTLYKQ
+351 QAVCKCDPTTLYKED
-365 YVKLMDDTYTYSDF
+365 VKLMDDSYTYSDF
-379 CKTVDSEGRDRI
+379 RKTVDSEDRDRI
-391 EIGNMIHY
+391 QIGDMIHY
-399 NFIQNHRVS
+399 NFVQNHRVS

-427 IVKWSE
+427 ILKW

>member
-1 MNMNMQGQYNVEAIQ
+1 MMNMQGQYNVEAIQ
-16 FLIASFNGVI
+16 FLIASFNSVI

-154 LKNNISSK
+154 LKNNRNSK
-162 YVGEAEDDKKI
+162 YVAEVEDDKKI
-173 KLNDAEDYKKIKLN
+173 KFT
-187 DSEAVIREKIDSNS
+187 DSEAVIKEKIRNNT
-201 KAKKPIK
+201 KNNKPIK
-208 KVVNSKNSADKQCY
+208 KVADGQRY
-222 VEDLAQDFIDMQLHT
+222 VEDLAQDFMNSSKLPTYYPDLVE
-237 RANDS
+237 S
-242 IELIRISGISVRR
+242 IRLSGISVRR
-255 KFGKYLLDEVSR
+255 KFGRYLLEEVSR
-267 DKVFNTQGG
+267 DEVFNTQGG
-276 IKNLVKT
+276 IKGLVKA
-283 KYTDNVYKTLGILIE
+283 KDANNVQKVLAILIE
-298 YMADRDSKNTWQQ
+298 YMADRNSKNTWQQ

-317 CDLFSNLFGARGKF
+317 CDLFSNLLGARGKF

-341 YTMYYKYPNP
+341 YNMQYKYPNP

-365 YVKLMDDTYTYSDF
+365 YTTLMDDNYYYSDF
-379 CKTVDSEGRDRI
+379 RKTVDSQDRDRI

-399 NFIQNHRVS
+399 NFVQNHMVS
-408 AAFLDNIK
+408 AAFLNNIK
-416 DFVAILDMIDM
+416 DFVAILDMINM

>member
-16 FLIASFNGVI
+16 FLIASFNSVI

-77 IVRLDKF
+77 IARLDKF

-111 AIDSTVYN
+111 AIDSTVYS

-141 EFGRFGQFSTDTK
+141 EFGRFGQFSANTK
-154 LKNNISSK
+154 LKNNRSSN
-162 YVGEAEDDKKI
+162 YDAEAEDDKKI
-173 KLNDAEDYKKIKLN
+173 KFT
-187 DSEAVIREKIDSNS
+187 DSEAVIKEKIRNNT
-201 KAKKPIK
+201 KNNKPIK
-208 KVVNSKNSADKQCY
+208 KVADGQRY
-222 VEDLAQDFIDMQLHT
+222 VEDLAQDFMNSSKLPTYYPDLVE
-237 RANDS
+237 S
-242 IELIRISGISVRR
+242 IRLSGISVRR
-255 KFGKYLLDEVSR
+255 KFGRYLLEEVSR
-267 DKVFNTQGG
+267 DEVFNTQGG
-276 IKNLVKT
+276 IKGLVKA
-283 KYTDNVYKTLGILIE
+283 KDANNVQKVLAILIE
-298 YMADRDSKNTWQQ
+298 YMADRNSKNTWQQ

-317 CDLFSNLFGARGKF
+317 CDLFSNLLGARGKF

-341 YTMYYKYPNP
+341 YNMQYKYPNP

-365 YVKLMDDTYTYSDF
+365 YTTLMDDNYYYSDF
-379 CKTVDSEGRDRI
+379 RKTVDSQDRDRI

-399 NFIQNHRVS
+399 NFVQNHMVS
-408 AAFLDNIK
+408 AAFLNNIK
-416 DFVAILDMIDM
+416 DFVAILDMINM

>member
-1 MNMNMQGQYNVEAIQ
+1 MNMQGQYNVEAIQ
-16 FLIASFNGVI
+16 FLIASFNSVI
-26 KAMGKTDKAVAFFKS
+26 NAMGKTDKAVVFFKS

-77 IVRLDKF
+77 IARLDKF
-84 TRAMNYMICCKTPQ
+84 TKAMNYMICCKTPQ

-119 YIAEIYGLKEIPKK
+119 YIAEIYGLKELPKK

-141 EFGRFGQFSTDTK
+141 EFGRFGQFSANTK
-154 LKNNISSK
+154 LKNNRNSK
-162 YVGEAEDDKKI
+162 YDTEAEDDKKI
-173 KLNDAEDYKKIKLN
+173 KFN
-187 DSEAVIREKIDSNS
+187 DSEAVIREKIRNNTKDN
-201 KAKKPIK
+201 KPIK
-208 KVVNSKNSADKQCY
+208 KVVNSTNSVNEQCY
-222 VEDLAQDFIDMQLHT
+222 IEDLAQDFVDRQLHT
-237 RANDS
+237 HANDP
-242 IELIRISGISVRR
+242 IELIRISGIGVRR
-255 KFGKYLLDEVSR
+255 KFGRYLLDEISR

-298 YMADRDSKNTWQQ
+298 YLADRESCNTWQKA
-311 SLLIQA
+311 LLIQA
-317 CDLFSNLFGARGKF
+317 CDLFSNLFVTRGKF
-331 AEDLQTWKSS
+331 VKDLQTWKSS
-341 YTMYYKYPNP
+341 YSMYYKYPNP

-365 YVKLMDDTYTYSDF
+365 YVTLMDDTYAYSDF
-379 CKTVDSEGRDRI
+379 CKTVDSNERDRI

-399 NFIQNHRVS
+399 NFIQDHRVS

-416 DFVAILDMIDM
+416 DFVAILDIIGM
-427 IVKWSE
+427 IVKWPE